1 MPALP
6 GAARG
11 RHGRLVPRTL
21 CLAAGETRG
30 SPASPGAR
38 RRVGSSPRG
47 RGLLLFPPSPA
58 RVPGDAH
65 LGGERAVLCPLC
77 LWAGRCFLGHRE
89 VTNRACDFSLSQRVG
104 LYVRYLAEQGQCVQ
118 TELRA
123 RWLVARILR
132 ALLLQA
138 GARSHQSRT
147 GSGVQPPLSQH
158 FVHQWAQPGGLCV
171 QRCRRAAPCTVHET
185 VPGSN
190 QTPESSQAQQRAGP
204 RERAGRRAETPGCTP
219 SPAAFTAP
227 EAPLPRSPLY
237 SEHKRH

>member
-1 MPALP
+1 MCLLCQARQEADTGGWCRARCVWLP
-6 GAARG
+6 GRPAAPLPAPARAG
-11 RHGRLVPRTL
+11 GWVPRQG
-21 CLAAGETRG
+21 AGG
-30 SPASPGAR
+30 C
-38 RRVGSSPRG
+38 SSSR
-47 RGLLLFPPSPA
+47 
-58 RVPGDAH
+58 PGDAH
-65 LGGERAVLCPLC
+65 LRGERAVLCPLC

-104 LYVRYLAEQGQCVQ
+104 LYVRYLAERGQCVQ

-147 GSGVQPPLSQH
+147 GSGVRPPLSQH

-190 QTPESSQAQQRAGP
+190 QTPESGQAQQRAGP